1 MKSKYF
7 WWAFQSERFSVSL
20 EVFHSTEC
28 ILVMLFFEILTF
40 CPGKMRFG
48 GLCWLISRC
57 WQIFSFVWSKIM
69 WKITLKHLQLHF
81 FLSVRIFLPLFYHFF
96 FSNSHVPPTTP
107 TPTLKC
113 QPTCP
118 SSSYPLIPGQVSV
131 IFELTSERLLAG
143 HGWWLCVSVCVC
155 VCVYCIQLRSS
166 AILSFPTPLFDLRG
180 HYF

>member
-40 CPGKMRFG
+40 CLGKMRFG

-96 FSNSHVPPTTP
+96 FLKLTCTPNYPHPHSQVPAHMPIQQLSTH
-107 TPTLKC
+107 LW
-113 QPTCP
+113 P
-118 SSSYPLIPGQVSV
+118 SQCYLWTD
-131 IFELTSERLLAG
+131 FRETAG
-143 HGWWLCVSVCVC
+143 RPWMMVVCVC
-155 VCVYCIQLRSS
+155 VCMCMRVLYT
-166 AILSFPTPLFDLRG
+166 AP
-180 HYF
+180 